1 MKTQHA
7 ELEEIDPE
15 SEAKCA
21 AALSSSHHDAEPPYF
36 DHLPT
41 DLEPS
46 YDTLAL
52 PLAEVTGAYTQSGI
66 LFPRPQAL
74 FAPASSSLELP
85 VPMPCDTVTPLTMDS
100 GALNFFGIADYND
113 GATSDPTHQ
122 AIDYHSSDHIF
133 DNFNAT
139 FGSMED
145 AYQPY

>member
-1 MKTQHA
+1 MLNPRTMIISQQTWKL
-7 ELEEIDPE
+7 EL
-15 SEAKCA
+15 
-21 AALSSSHHDAEPPYF
+21 
-36 DHLPT
+36 
-41 DLEPS
+41 S

-52 PLAEVTGAYTQSGI
+52 PLAEVTGALAYTSTQSGN

-85 VPMPCDTVTPLTMDS
+85 VPIMPCDTVTSLTMDS

-113 GATSDPTHQ
+113 GATQASDPTRQ